1 MNKSRSDQSTPK
13 PIIVEDAL
21 RHLTAGIG
29 QVDGD
34 RAAAYGELSTLR
46 SAKQSSLQRREKIY
60 AIKYG
65 ATDRR
70 VLHTQKLQENN
81 TRLRQEIYVAHTQ
94 AATPAPR
101 VDANSYVFHG
111 FVRNRER
118 QPLSRL
124 TVALYDEKGAWLREL
139 GYGCTDETG
148 YFILRFAR
156 DTTDPKD
163 PKDSTPATDEKKKA
177 AAEEATKRAAEKEA
191 AEKKSAAG
199 GQTAETPAAAARAA
213 KAAEA
218 DAVNRLQ
225 GAGMRTSSQTGYESR
240 GKGAEIRVYDAKQTL
255 LHRETEPLNPKLGA
269 IDYREIVIDDGG
281 SCVPPPGS
289 TDDPPPRA
297 PAKPAA
303 TPRVPAPVASKPA
316 AATPTPPPATEK
328 PATPAPQDRA
338 STPLE
343 NIKGVGPKT
352 AAKLRAT
359 GIKDVEALK
368 ETKTE
373 KLIEFA
379 GTDKKV
385 TEAAKPKATKAKAAA
400 ATAKKKKTPSR

>member
-1 MNKSRSDQSTPK
+1 MNKSRSDQTTPK

-29 QVDGD
+29 QLDGD

-60 AIKYG
+60 AMKYG
-65 ATDRR
+65 ASDRR
-70 VLHTQKLQENN
+70 VLHAQKLQENN

-101 VDANSYVFHG
+101 VDDNGYVFHG
-111 FVRNRER
+111 FVRNGDRR
-118 QPLSRL
+118 PLPRL
-124 TVALYDEKGAWLREL
+124 TVALYDEKGKWLREL

-148 YFILRFAR
+148 YFLLRYGG
-156 DTTDPKD
+156 DPKA
-163 PKDSTPATDEKKKA
+163 ATEEQKKA
-177 AAEEATKRAAEKEA
+177 AAAEAAKIAAEKEA
-191 AEKKSAAG
+191 AEKESEIGEKP
-199 GQTAETPAAAARAA
+199 TKAAAARSA
-213 KAAEA
+213 KSA
-218 DAVNRLQ
+218 DAVKKLQ
-225 GAGMRTSSQTGYESR
+225 GGMRTLPQGGSESR

-255 LHRETEPLNPKLGA
+255 LHREAEPLTPKLGA
-269 IDYREIVIDDGG
+269 IDYREITIDDGG
-281 SCVPPPGS
+281 ICVPPPGS

-297 PAKPAA
+297 PAKPTAA
-303 TPRVPAPVASKPA
+303 PRVPAPSQPA
-316 AATPTPPPATEK
+316 AAMAASRLVAQKPVPPA
-328 PATPAPQDRA
+328 PRDRT

-359 GIKDVEALK
+359 GIKDVEALRK
-368 ETKTE
+368 TKTE
-373 KLIEFA
+373 KLIAFA

-385 TEAAKPKATKAKAAA
+385 IKAAKAKSRAKTKSRAKAKPRAKAKAA
-400 ATAKKKKTPSR
+400 TTKKKKKPR